1 MKEDTSVLPTEL
13 DVLCGKGNTHHQGN
27 IRFRR
32 IVADHHQRYPVSM
45 TKHHTMR
52 VSKMILVEVL
62 SQGGRFLRKDSISCK
77 WYVAD
82 GKAEKNKISHCI
94 RETKRGHRLNMTLT
108 HIADRRQ
115 HPVSRAQAQEEPAL
129 GGQPRQESAP
139 WEAPFQEMLVGHPE
153 HQQMLPSS
161 IGDIKSRHRR
171 NSEPHDATVCDDMYP
186 IWDQQMLQSSIVDI
200 KHCHPRKSEPHQA
213 TVCDNIYPIWDQQ
226 MLPSS
231 IGDINHCHRRNSK
244 PHQGTV
250 CDDMYPIWDQQMLP
264 SSIVDIEHCQRRK
277 SEPHQATV
285 CDDTYSFISSSSMGD
300 MNPNSIFPPE
310 PLQDSTM
317 NTPSTVCYKIYPF
330 LSSSFLK
337 GYINPPE
344 RQQDSTIVTSS
355 CLTLDEDARKLE
367 HILTPSQQCQGFG

>member
-1 MKEDTSVLPTEL
+1 MITKTMKEDTSVLPTEL

-82 GKAEKNKISHCI
+82 GKAEKNKISHCV

-161 IGDIKSRHRR
+161 IGDIKSRQRR
-171 NSEPHDATVCDDMYP
+171 NSEPHDAAVCDDMYP
-186 IWDQQMLQSSIVDI
+186 IWDQQMLQSSIGDI
-200 KHCHPRKSEPHQA
+200 KRKNSEPYPA
-213 TVCDNIYPIWDQQ
+213 TVCNDMDPFLWPSSSMGDITPYSVFPPESLLTLDDARKLEHTLVPFQQCQESETHSGAMRTSKRSSLNTQHDSRQVRDDIYPIWDQQ

-231 IGDINHCHRRNSK
+231 IGDTKHCH
-244 PHQGTV
+244 
-250 CDDMYPIWDQQMLP
+250 
-264 SSIVDIEHCQRRK
+264 RRK
-277 SEPHQATV
+277 SEPHQASAR
-285 CDDTYSFISSSSMGD
+285 DNIYPHLSRPSMGD
-300 MNPNSIFPPE
+300 MNPNSIFPSRTTARLDHEHPV
-310 PLQDSTM
+310 
-317 NTPSTVCYKIYPF
+317 N
-330 LSSSFLK
+330 
-337 GYINPPE
+337 
-344 RQQDSTIVTSS
+344 
-355 CLTLDEDARKLE
+355 CL
-367 HILTPSQQCQGFG
+367 